1 MTRRILFATA
11 VLCAIFAGAAL
22 AADISGNWSG
32 TLQMELYRIPGARIA
47 LMTRRILFA
56 TAVLCAIFAGAALAA
71 DISGNWSG
79 TLQMA
84 DNPFTLTYAFKQDG
98 EKLTGTVTGPGGEPL
113 PLNDGKVVGDKVSF
127 NVKVDMGGNPAT
139 FRSEGIVKGDE
150 ITLTTKS
157 EGGPD
162 CGGPVILKR
171 VK

>member
-1 MTRRILFATA
+1 MTRRLLFATA

-32 TLQMELYRIPGARIA
+32 TMQMG
-47 LMTRRILFA
+47 
-56 TAVLCAIFAGAALAA
+56 
-71 DISGNWSG
+71 
-79 TLQMA
+79 
-84 DNPFTLTYAFKQDG
+84 DNPFTLLYSFKQDG

-127 NVKVDMGGNPAT
+127 FVNVDMGGTAT
-139 FRSEGIVKGDE
+139 KFASEGVVKGDE

-157 EGGPD
+157 DGGPD
-162 CGGPVILKR
+162 FPPMVIKR